1 MWEHSHRVDMV
12 EWLEEAMVDE
22 EEADTVDTEAM
33 EDMVDTVTIM
43 PDCRWLLGR
52 PTLLV
57 SCRWVK

>member
-43 PDCRWLLGR
+43 PDCR
-52 PTLLV
+52 
-57 SCRWVK
+57 